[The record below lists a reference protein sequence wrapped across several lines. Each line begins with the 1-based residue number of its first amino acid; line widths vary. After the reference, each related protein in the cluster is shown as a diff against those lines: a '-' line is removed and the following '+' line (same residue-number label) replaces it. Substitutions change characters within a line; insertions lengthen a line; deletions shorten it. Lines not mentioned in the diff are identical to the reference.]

1 MKRTLLILIAIF
13 AGCTVWLRAADL
25 LAETTVSDV
34 IKMENQAYDKHT
46 KAIVQFK
53 HKAHAEKFNGKY
65 PEIFENGCGECHHDD
80 EGEPSKDLKM
90 GDDVNNCI
98 ECHDKPGLMP
108 KKLKRELRGEDLSRE
123 EKKVREREYHA
134 EALHDKCRGCHR
146 RARKLAD
153 TRKPPITCSKCHI
166 KDKS

>member
-1 MKRTLLILIAIF
+1 MISIAFCSGWLIVLF
-13 AGCTVWLRAADL
+13 AACLYAG
-25 LAETTVSDV
+25 TTVPDV
-34 IKMENQAYDKHT
+34 VKMENPAYEEHT

-53 HKAHAEKFNGKY
+53 HKAHADKFGGKY
-65 PEIFENGCGECHHDD
+65 PGIFENGCGECHHDE
-80 EGEPSKDLKM
+80 EGEPRTDLKM
-90 GDDVNNCI
+90 GDEVINCI
-98 ECHDKPGLMP
+98 ECHDKPGRMP
-108 KKLKRELRGEDLSRE
+108 KKAKRELRAEGLSRE

-146 RARKLAD
+146 KARKQAD